1 MATQRP
7 LPTSQGITVKNL
19 VKFAADYY
27 DEGAV
32 KFAAGQYYPLN
43 SETSSLVTS
52 GHADLIDDDANDD
65 AVGVLKARARVAQ
78 ERAKA
83 AAQNAETLAD
93 EAAAALELYYAA
105 APEAAA
111 RDERAAQAGALA
123 AAAAA
128 AAKSQAAA

>member
-1 MATQRP
+1 M
-7 LPTSQGITVKNL
+7 KNL

-32 KFAAGQYYPLN
+32 KFVAGEYYPLN
-43 SETSSLVTS
+43 SETSSLVTT
-52 GHADLIDDDANDD
+52 GHADLIDDEANDD
-65 AVGVLKARARVAQ
+65 VVGVLQAHARVAQ

-83 AAQNAETLAD
+83 AAENAETLAD

-111 RDERAAQAGALA
+111 SRDERRA
-123 AAAAA
+123 AASAPPAA
-128 AAKSQAAA
+128 